1 MKVVTDLSV
10 RDIVAINIRNYVSN
24 RARYVMC
31 VVIAAAY
38 FAYIANDLGMPADE
52 RGWRIYILGSVVF
65 AVAFFGLFLIINVLN
80 AVSMVRHSSGV
91 IGPHEMRVL
100 PEGLRDTTPL
110 TDSLT
115 RWPGV
120 FRITRRGDYL
130 AIWTSPFMAHV
141 VPRRAFADPDDFD
154 AFERRA
160 RAYFTGEKDDA
171 GEKTAGAGVKKFES
185 ARPSIPALTDPG
197 LWKRPA

>member
-1 MKVVTDLSV
+1 MKVITDLTV
-10 RDIVAINIRNYVSN
+10 KDIVAINVRNYVAN

-31 VVIAAAY
+31 VVIAVAY
-38 FAYIANDLGMPADE
+38 FAYIANGLGMPADQ
-52 RGWRIYILGSVVF
+52 RAWQIYILGSVIF
-65 AVAFFGLFLIINVLN
+65 AIAFYALFLIINVLN
-80 AVSMVRHSSGV
+80 AITMARHSSGV
-91 IGPHEMRVL
+91 IGPHEMRL
-100 PEGLRDTTPL
+100 SPEGLRDTTPL

-141 VPRRAFADPDDFD
+141 VPKRAFADADAFA
-154 AFERRA
+154 AFERQA
-160 RAYFTGEKDDA
+160 RAYATGEQTPA
-171 GEKTAGAGVKKFES
+171 VVVTQIER
-185 ARPSIPALTDPG
+185 ARPVIVPVDAA

>member
-1 MKVVTDLSV
+1 MKIVTDMTV
-10 RDIVAINIRNYVSN
+10 KDIVAINVRNYVAS

-31 VVIAAAY
+31 IVIALAY
-38 FAYIANDLGMPADE
+38 FAYIANDLGMPVGQRA
-52 RGWRIYILGSVVF
+52 WQIYILGSVIF
-65 AVAFFGLFLIINVLN
+65 AIAFYGLFLIINVLN
-80 AVSMVRHSSGV
+80 AVTMVRHSSGV
-91 IGPHEMRVL
+91 IGPHEMRL
-100 PEGLRDTTPL
+100 SPEGLRDKTPL

-141 VPRRAFADPDDFD
+141 VPKRAFTDEDVFD
-154 AFERRA
+154 AFERQA
-160 RAYFTGEKDDA
+160 RAYCADEPTP
-171 GEKTAGAGVKKFES
+171 GAVVKQIERV
-185 ARPSIPALTDPG
+185 RPIVAPSDPA